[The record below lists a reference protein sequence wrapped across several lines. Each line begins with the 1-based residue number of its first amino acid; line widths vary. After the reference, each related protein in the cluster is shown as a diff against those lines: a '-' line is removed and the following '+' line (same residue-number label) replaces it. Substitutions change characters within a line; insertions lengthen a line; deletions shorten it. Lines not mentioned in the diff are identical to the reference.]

1 MMGYRKSPL
10 FFNGIGIR
18 KMKFLH
24 PFHEI
29 LFRNPMPDTG
39 VPAKFFPDG
48 RDHDSVIIMS
58 RINQGFRRK
67 TEKFFMNALIQHP
80 GITLLK
86 IGPPTTS
93 DEQRIP
99 AEKHPF
105 QLETHASGSMS
116 RCGKSLNAESTET
129 QFLSVFQKNRSCCRA
144 GPPSDGGLRFS
155 GFSQFLRS

>member
-1 MMGYRKSPL
+1 
-10 FFNGIGIR
+10 
-18 KMKFLH
+18 MKFLH

-39 VPAKFFPDG
+39 VPAKFLPND

-67 TEKFFMNALIQHP
+67 MEKFFMNALIQHP

-86 IGPPTTS
+86 IGSPTTS

-99 AEKHPF
+99 TEKHPF
-105 QLETHASGSMS
+105 QLETHASGIMS
-116 RCGKSLNAESTET
+116 RCGKSLNAESTEA
-129 QFLSVFQKNRSCCRA
+129 QFLSFFKKNRSCCRA
-144 GPPSDGGLRFS
+144 DPPSDGGLCAS
-155 GFSQFLRS
+155 GFSQFLRF

>member
-1 MMGYRKSPL
+1 
-10 FFNGIGIR
+10 
-18 KMKFLH
+18 MKFLH

-29 LFRNPMPDTG
+29 LFRNPIPDTG
-39 VPAKFFPDG
+39 FPAKILPDG

-67 TEKFFMNALIQHP
+67 TENLFMNALIQHP
-80 GITLLK
+80 GITLME

-105 QLETHASGSMS
+105 QLETQHPGVCPGVARALMLKAPKLNSCPSSRRTEAVVEPVPLPMAVCAPVVSAS
-116 RCGKSLNAESTET
+116 
-129 QFLSVFQKNRSCCRA
+129 
-144 GPPSDGGLRFS
+144 FS
-155 GFSQFLRS
+155 APD

>member
-1 MMGYRKSPL
+1 MGYGKNPL
-10 FFNGIGIR
+10 FFNGIGTR

-58 RINQGFRRK
+58 RINQGFRRE
-67 TEKFFMNALIQHP
+67 TENFFMNALIQHP

-86 IGPPTTS
+86 IGPPAAPG
-93 DEQRIP
+93 EQRIP
-99 AEKHPF
+99 GEKHPV
-105 QLETHASGSMS
+105 QQETHASRSMS

-129 QFLSVFQKNRSCCRA
+129 QFLSVFHKNLNCCRA
-144 GPPSDGGLRFS
+144 CPSSDGALCAS

>member
-1 MMGYRKSPL
+1 
-10 FFNGIGIR
+10 
-18 KMKFLH
+18 MKFFH
-24 PFHEI
+24 PFQEI

-48 RDHDSVIIMS
+48 RGHDPFIIMS

-67 TEKFFMNALIQHP
+67 TENFFMNALIQHP

-105 QLETHASGSMS
+105 QLETHTSGNMS
-116 RCGKSLNAESTET
+116 RCGKSLDAESTET

-144 GPPSDGGLRFS
+144 GPPSDGGLCASVLSLF
-155 GFSQFLRS
+155 FRS

>member
-1 MMGYRKSPL
+1 
-10 FFNGIGIR
+10 
-18 KMKFLH
+18 MKFLH

-39 VPAKFFPDG
+39 VPAKFLPDG
-48 RDHDSVIIMS
+48 RDHDPVIIMS
-58 RINQGFRRK
+58 RINQAFRWK
-67 TEKFFMNALIQHP
+67 TENFFMNALIQHP
-80 GITLLK
+80 GITLLE

-116 RCGKSLNAESTET
+116 RCCKSLNIESTES
-129 QFLSVFQKNRSCCRA
+129 QFLSFFQKNQSCCRA
-144 GPPSDGGLRFS
+144 SPPSDGGFAPVVSASFS
-155 GFSQFLRS
+155 APD

>member
-1 MMGYRKSPL
+1 
-10 FFNGIGIR
+10 
-18 KMKFLH
+18 MKFLH

-39 VPAKFFPDG
+39 VPAKILPDG
-48 RDHDSVIIMS
+48 RYHDSIIIMS
-58 RINQGFRRK
+58 RINHGFSRK
-67 TEKFFMNALIQHP
+67 TEKFFMNALIQHLW
-80 GITLLK
+80 ITLLE
-86 IGPPTTS
+86 IGPSTTS

-116 RCGKSLNAESTET
+116 RCGKSLI
-129 QFLSVFQKNRSCCRA
+129 LSVFQKNRSCCRA
-144 GPPSDGGLRFS
+144 GPPSDGGLCAS